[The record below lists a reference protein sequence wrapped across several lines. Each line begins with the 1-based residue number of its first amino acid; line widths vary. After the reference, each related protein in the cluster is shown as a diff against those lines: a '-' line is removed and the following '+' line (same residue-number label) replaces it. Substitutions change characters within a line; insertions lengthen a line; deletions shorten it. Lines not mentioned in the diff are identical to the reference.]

1 MVYAGSVEYF
11 CRKFIFVGQHSKSDS
26 RGTGRKFRY
35 KNYILTA
42 RNRWNSSDVSI
53 AADIVLLDFNRMID
67 KLPINGIK
75 IDFKKL
81 ELITDTVFQLG
92 YAVDNKKT
100 RLEVDNPFSSW

>member
-35 KNYILTA
+35 KNYIFTA

-53 AADIVLLDFNRMID
+53 AADIVLLDSNRMID
-67 KLPINGIK
+67 KLPNDGIEM
-75 IDFKKL
+75 DFKKL
-81 ELITDTVFQLG
+81 PLF
-92 YAVDNKKT
+92 KT
-100 RLEVDNPFSSW
+100 THAQSSVN